1 MLSSINSPTL
11 DPQSNLS
18 SQRQYLEIVFVKTGW
33 GWEKDMENRMEGE
46 VERGMEGRREGGMNG
61 GRERKREEGR
71 EGERKRGSNG
81 WYPYNSKFQNFLES
95 SALLFDRLFPASMVH
110 GRGSSQEDFLPL

>member
-71 EGERKRGSNG
+71 EGRQRQLLKGLILALNSKRTQSMVTAKCGKRSIRKRPQCI
-81 WYPYNSKFQNFLES
+81 Y
-95 SALLFDRLFPASMVH
+95 
-110 GRGSSQEDFLPL
+110 SQKV